1 MTNPVARGTGGRP
14 RVGLL
19 GGSFNPA
26 HEGHRHVSRMA
37 LDRLGLDRVW
47 WLVAPQ
53 NPLKPADDMAPLE
66 ARLEGAR
73 AWAEGPR
80 MRVTAIERDL
90 GTRFT
95 ADTLKAL
102 KKRFPA
108 HRFVWLMGA
117 DNLIE
122 IPRWRN
128 WTAIFGAVPVAVFAR
143 PSYSLKALTST
154 AARRF
159 AGDRLPERQAAHLA
173 ERRPPAWVF
182 LHIPLS
188 AQSGTGIR
196 ARAETRR
203 GR

>member
-1 MTNPVARGTGGRP
+1 MTKPVVRATGGRH

-26 HEGHRHVSRMA
+26 HEGHRHISRMA
-37 LDRLGLDRVW
+37 LDRLGLDEVW

-53 NPLKPADDMAPLE
+53 NPLKPADEMAPLKE
-66 ARLEGAR
+66 RLEGAR
-73 AWAEGPR
+73 VWAEGSR
-80 MRVTAIERDL
+80 MRVTDIEREL
-90 GTRFT
+90 GTQFT

-102 KKRFPA
+102 KKRFPG

-122 IPRWRN
+122 IPRWRD
-128 WTAIFGAVPVAVFAR
+128 WTAIFRTVPVAVFAR
-143 PSYSLKALTST
+143 PSYSSRALTSK

-159 AGDRLPERQAAHLA
+159 ARHRVRKNRAADLA

-182 LHIPLS
+182 LDIPLS
-188 AQSGTGIR
+188 AQSATGIR